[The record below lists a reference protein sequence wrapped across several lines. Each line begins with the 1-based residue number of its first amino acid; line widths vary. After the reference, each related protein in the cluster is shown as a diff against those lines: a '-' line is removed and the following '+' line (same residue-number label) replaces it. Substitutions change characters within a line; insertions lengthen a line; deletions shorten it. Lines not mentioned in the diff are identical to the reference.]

1 MTLIETMENIA
12 AFLQSQL
19 LEYDCKLA
27 DGNIVPVAVYPG
39 FAPIRNSNEPIQA
52 FVYVLA
58 TDSSDSEP
66 QSQAKV
72 EIGISVEDTDRTDGW
87 RSMYNLAEHI
97 RISLLKHRLIAH
109 KHRLILPLKFFLGEE
124 RLYPQWTA
132 GLTAEYTIGQ
142 PVEEELDYG
151 D

>member
-12 AFLQSQL
+12 TFIQSQL

-27 DGNIVPVAVYPG
+27 DGRIVPVAVYPG
-39 FAPIRNSNEPIQA
+39 FAPIRNNNESIPA

-58 TDSSDSEP
+58 TDASDSDP
-66 QSQAKV
+66 QSQAKI
-72 EIGISVEDTDRTDGW
+72 EIGISVEDADRTDGW
-87 RSMYNLAEHI
+87 RSLYNLVEHI
-97 RISLLKHRLIAH
+97 RIALLKHRLIAQ

-142 PVEEELDYG
+142 PIEEELNYG